1 MKAEKTRS
9 FKKILQ
15 NSYIFLLFLM
25 IIPTVYSTIILN
37 IHTKK
42 YDTIITNVSYAND
55 INSIAKIVIP
65 NELWDIVCGRKDFVQ
80 GNQYIMVNEIFS
92 GIQAMKMNSKDS
104 INLEKLE
111 VANRT
116 CTTLLN
122 NIQKLEQQILNGSSV
137 KENEAFLD
145 DIRTI
150 TALFS
155 DIMQDF
161 IMSEISIANQTNKSI
176 KISSITLTILQIII
190 LLFSVAISMSSL
202 FSISKNINS
211 SLEDMENFSTEI
223 AQGNLSARINSPDI
237 LELNPLAKNMNT
249 MASQIDLL
257 IKKNI
262 VEEKKLQKAEKL
274 YG

>member
-80 GNQYIMVNEIFS
+80 GNQYIMLNEIFS

-237 LELNPLAKNMNT
+237 LELKPLAKNMN
-249 MASQIDLL
+249 I
-257 IKKNI
+257 
-262 VEEKKLQKAEKL
+262 
-274 YG
+274 

>member
-1 MKAEKTRS
+1 MQAEKTRS

-15 NSYIFLLFLM
+15 YSYIFLLFLM

-55 INSIAKIVIP
+55 INRIAKIVIP
-65 NELWDIVCGRKDFVQ
+65 NELWDIVCGRKDFAQ
-80 GNQYIMVNEIFS
+80 GNQYIMLNEVFS

-150 TALFS
+150 TC
-155 DIMQDF
+155 
-161 IMSEISIANQTNKSI
+161 
-176 KISSITLTILQIII
+176 
-190 LLFSVAISMSSL
+190 LLY
-202 FSISKNINS
+202 
-211 SLEDMENFSTEI
+211 T
-223 AQGNLSARINSPDI
+223 SPSPRD
-237 LELNPLAKNMNT
+237 
-249 MASQIDLL
+249 S
-257 IKKNI
+257 
-262 VEEKKLQKAEKL
+262 
-274 YG
+274 

>member
-1 MKAEKTRS
+1 MMIFQLTHHEDTKMKAEKTRS

-111 VANRT
+111 VANIRRRDYESIFVWWWSRHP
-116 CTTLLN
+116 N
-122 NIQKLEQQILNGSSV
+122 N
-137 KENEAFLD
+137 
-145 DIRTI
+145 
-150 TALFS
+150 
-155 DIMQDF
+155 
-161 IMSEISIANQTNKSI
+161 
-176 KISSITLTILQIII
+176 
-190 LLFSVAISMSSL
+190 
-202 FSISKNINS
+202 
-211 SLEDMENFSTEI
+211 
-223 AQGNLSARINSPDI
+223 
-237 LELNPLAKNMNT
+237 
-249 MASQIDLL
+249 
-257 IKKNI
+257 
-262 VEEKKLQKAEKL
+262 
-274 YG
+274 